1 MAIQSK
7 TVSELKSEVLQT
19 SSRPYELIEYDPD
32 KIFTGQIN
40 PDLINSDIATYERS
54 LAGTVIIDKNKNNLS
69 NQKMLISL
77 NTTKIS
83 NAKFNQIIDT
93 EFQDFPAAADTSLLF
108 LEGKLAMLESKT
120 VKTSFE
126 KSLLLAEIDSLNE
139 QIQQLKDA
147 LAVITT
153 PLINNI
159 PDSIPYGIELNSD
172 IESGIGSML
181 LSKNR
186 KARAKFAL
194 DGTFY
199 ITLGNY
205 DVDGRLIDGEEK
217 STFITPFGG
226 NIATKNLTDAEAAQY
241 LINNTDLEPYFY
253 SYTVESQAKFAEVTS
268 NTYNNLAGLVTNLKK
283 LYPPMI
289 LPNSIS
295 DINAF
300 LDEQVQDANEEASKN
315 TRRAILNAD
324 TGDVGVKWT
333 TNGKY
338 YWPDGLNVGSTIRA
352 PDDIMT
358 QRTAE
363 AIRII
368 IKVVEYRL
376 AFWNP
381 RRSEDDEE
389 ARVQSY
395 FRDFYLSMYNGLIN
409 KFITDT
415 EFPIQ
420 SNIIALR
427 EEIVNKIRN
436 FENIGPTYS
445 IEVTSAAQGSATY
458 PLTIDQLILPA
469 DRALLGTQII
479 SGWSATKNLIEAA
492 KNHWKYVV
500 TDSPGELSFRSYL
513 SNDQAQSYLNNYSD
527 LQDFY
532 GSNNLQGAKQHWNYD
547 GINEG
552 RTFSSGASLLRMWRN
567 SSEKKGYIEVVK
579 TNPWHVRWTSDYIDL
594 SKSSRMFLDDN
605 GILYLYDKEKIVWQ
619 SYNEDAA

>member
-7 TVSELKSEVLQT
+7 TVAELKSEVLQT

-147 LAVITT
+147 LAVITA

-172 IESGIGSML
+172 IESGIGSMI

-194 DGTFY
+194 DGPFY

-217 STFITPFGG
+217 STFITPFAG
-226 NIATKNLTDAEAAQY
+226 NVGTQVLTDAEAAQY
-241 LINNTDLEPYFY
+241 LINNSDLEPYFN
-253 SYTVESQAKFAEVTS
+253 SYTVEAAAKATEIES
-268 NTYNNLAGLVTNLKK
+268 NTYNNLAALVLDFKN
-283 LYPPMI
+283 LYPSQPSPQS
-289 LPNSIS
+289 LDST
-295 DINAF
+295 NAF
-300 LDEQVQDANEEASKN
+300 LSAQIQDANSNVSKN
-315 TRRAILNAD
+315 TRRNILKADMNLVSYNYVNERGESRNFAIDGGDINNVNVSDIKAIQQFVTTRQRDYMLNP
-324 TGDVGVKWT
+324 GD
-333 TNGKY
+333 
-338 YWPDGLNVGSTIRA
+338 GSTETARKISYFKGFYTDMYYGIRNRFILIPQA
-352 PDDIMT
+352 P
-358 QRTAE
+358 
-363 AIRII
+363 
-368 IKVVEYRL
+368 
-376 AFWNP
+376 F
-381 RRSEDDEE
+381 E
-389 ARVQSY
+389 AR
-395 FRDFYLSMYNGLIN
+395 
-409 KFITDT
+409 
-415 EFPIQ
+415 
-420 SNIIALR
+420 IIALR
-427 EEIVNKIRN
+427 REIVNKIRN
-436 FENIGPTYS
+436 FENIGPAYS
-445 IEVTSAAQGSATY
+445 IETPGGSTSI
-458 PLTIDQLILPA
+458 PIDSLILPA
-469 DRALLGTQII
+469 DRALLGKKNI
-479 SGWSATKNLIEAA
+479 SNWSATSNLIEAA

-500 TDSPGELSFRSYL
+500 NDSPGELSFRSYL
-513 SNDQAQSYLNNYSD
+513 SDDQARAYLNNYSD
-527 LQDFY
+527 LREAFGD
-532 GSNNLQGAKQHWNYD
+532 NLQQAKQHWNFN

-552 RTFSSGASLLRMWRN
+552 RSFAVGNTILRIWRSSSD
-567 SSEKKGYIEVVK
+567 KKGYIELVK